1 MQSNLEVIGS
11 LERRIDLA
19 VSISAIEAEVQNRLK
34 RLAKNVKAPGFRPG
48 KVPLNVVNKQHGP
61 GVRQEV
67 LGESLQRSFSEA
79 VAAHQLRIAGMPRF
93 EPTASEPGE
102 AGAGQ
107 AEIRFSAT
115 FEVYPD
121 VKLGEL
127 GGASL
132 KRPVVTV
139 GDADVDAT
147 LEILRKQRR
156 EFETVDRA
164 AKNGDLARFDFKG
177 SLDGQPFEGGEA
189 NDFVTV
195 VGEGRLLKAFEDNLE
210 GLSAGQ
216 SKGFDMTFPANYQ
229 AAHLAG
235 KAVHF
240 EVAMKE
246 VKAPKLPEVDAE
258 FAKSLGIED
267 GDISKLRDEI
277 KANLERETKRRVQ
290 SRVKEGVMEILLANA
305 ELELPKS
312 LVGLEIERL
321 QNMMRADIE
330 SRGGKA
336 KEMPLSA
343 DMFKDQAERRV
354 RLGLILAQVVE
365 THGLGS
371 KPEQVRAL
379 IDEYA
384 QSYEDPQ
391 EVVHWY
397 YQDAQRLQEV
407 EALALEDNVVA
418 WVVGQVKVDDLPTK
432 FDELMGRA
440 G

>member
-19 VSISAIEAEVQNRLK
+19 VSMAAIETEVQNRLK

-79 VAAHQLRIAGMPRF
+79 VATHQLRIAGMPRF
-93 EPTASEPGE
+93 EPKASESDE
-102 AGAGQ
+102 AGAGPV
-107 AEIRFSAT
+107 EIRFSAT
-115 FEVYPD
+115 FEVYPE

-127 GGASL
+127 GSASL

-156 EFETVDRA
+156 EFETVERTA
-164 AKNGDLARFDFKG
+164 NNGDLARFDFKG

-189 NDFVTV
+189 HDFVTV
-195 VGEGRLLKAFEDNLE
+195 VGEGRLLKEFEDNLE

-216 SKGFDMTFPANYQ
+216 NKGFDMTFPANYQ

-240 EVAMKE
+240 DVAMKE

-290 SRVKEGVMEILLANA
+290 ARVKEGVMEILLANA

-321 QNMMRADIE
+321 QNMMRADLE

-365 THGLGS
+365 TNGLGS
-371 KPEQVRAL
+371 KPEQVRSL

-384 QSYEDPQ
+384 QSYEDPR
-391 EVVHWY
+391 EVVQWY

-418 WVVGQVKVDDLPTK
+418 WVVGQVKVDDMPTK